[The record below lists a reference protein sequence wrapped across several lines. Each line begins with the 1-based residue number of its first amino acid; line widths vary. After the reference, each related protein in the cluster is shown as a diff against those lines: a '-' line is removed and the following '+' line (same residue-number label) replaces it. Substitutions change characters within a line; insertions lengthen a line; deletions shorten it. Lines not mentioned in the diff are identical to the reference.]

1 MVSIENLQTEL
12 QTDPLEIGY
21 VGMTDEAIRT
31 SLYTVNRDVNK
42 SSMTGSEIM
51 NAIDSGEFNA
61 LVADDQ
67 QRVWNIL
74 HLSTI
79 NPFGVEATMMTTIFG
94 GSSVTIMTLAVI
106 RKSTVSRASEL
117 GLGRVALSDIT
128 KARS

>member
-1 MVSIENLQTEL
+1 MSIESLQTEL

-21 VGMTDEAIRT
+21 AGMTDEEIRT
-31 SLYTVNRDVNK
+31 SLYTVNRDVNR
-42 SSMTGSEIM
+42 SSMTGSEVM
-51 NAIDSGEFNA
+51 NAIDPGEFNA

-67 QRVWNIL
+67 QRLWDIL
-74 HLSTI
+74 HLGTI
-79 NPFGVEATMMTTIFG
+79 NPFGVEATMMTTLFG
-94 GSSVTIMTLAVI
+94 GPSVTITTLAVI